1 MLAKT
6 DGIFLVR
13 FVRETITNFIN
24 GKNTSLP
31 DNYSKDFNEKR
42 GVFVTLNKFPS
53 GDLRG
58 CIGLPYPEKPLIDAV
73 RDAACSAAR
82 DPRFPPLTKEELD
95 RITIEISV
103 LTEPEKIGFKGEK
116 LLDKIEPEKDGLI
129 LKRAW
134 FSGLFLPQ
142 VWDQLPDKKDFLEN
156 LCYKAGL
163 SDKDAWKTA
172 DIFRFRVQAFKEKE
186 PNGEIL

>member
-1 MLAKT
+1 MFSPVEYAEPQKGLLSATAGHHWIVEDCEIAHANTLGMDIGAFLKEIPK
-6 DGIFLVR
+6 DVDFEIF
-13 FVRETITNFIN
+13 I
-24 GKNTSLP
+24 
-31 DNYSKDFNEKR
+31 R
-42 GVFVTLNKFPS
+42 GVKDS
-53 GDLRG
+53 
-58 CIGLPYPEKPLIDAV
+58 
-73 RDAACSAAR
+73 
-82 DPRFPPLTKEELD
+82 
-95 RITIEISV
+95 
-103 LTEPEKIGFKGEK
+103 FKGEK

-142 VWDQLPDKKDFLEN
+142 VWEQLPDKIEFLEN

-172 DIFRFRVQAFKEKE
+172 DIYRFRVQAFKEKE